1 MKLTTRSR
9 YGTRLLLD
17 IALHSEDGHPVPSKD
32 TAEREGLSLKYL
44 EKLIKMLKQ
53 AGYVKGK
60 RGPNGGNVLMHA
72 PEDISIGKVA
82 QVLDGEEHVYGCD
95 ADVSMCQRAAVC
107 LKRSIWDD
115 ASIAMYKMLDSYSLA
130 DLMKDADLCPHEN
143 LDQLKPLDPDQSP

>member
-17 IALHSEDGHPVPSKD
+17 IALHTKDGAPVPSKD

-44 EKLIKMLKQ
+44 EKLLKMLK
-53 AGYVKGK
+53 AEGYIIGK
-60 RGPNGGNVLMHA
+60 RGPHGGNLLIRE
-72 PEDISIGKVA
+72 PKDISIGEVA
-82 QVLDGEEHVYGCD
+82 RILDGEDKVMGCD
-95 ADVSMCQRAAVC
+95 ISPCPRAAVC

-130 DLMKDADLCPHEN
+130 DLIKDAHLCPIEPPP
-143 LDQLKPLDPDQSP
+143 PLDKQ

>member
-17 IALHSEDGHPVPSKD
+17 IALHSENGSPVPSKD
-32 TAEREGLSLKYL
+32 TAEREKLSLKYL

-60 RGPNGGNVLMHA
+60 RGPNGGNVLVRE
-72 PEDISIGKVA
+72 PEDISIGEVA
-82 QVLDGEEHVYGCD
+82 RILDGEEQVLGCEGD
-95 ADVSMCQRAAVC
+95 PSTCPRAAVC

-115 ASIAMYKMLDSYSLA
+115 ASMAMYKMLDSYSLA
-130 DLMKDADLCPHEN
+130 DLMKDAYLCPEN
-143 LDQLKPLDPDQSP
+143 PPKNGA